1 MLTRQTYSHIIVLG
15 KFPSGRVLDVID
27 LELERKSRNMT
38 QAHLAAD
45 SHLSRSY
52 IAQLEN
58 GYCTPSIKS
67 AKKLAKAL
75 CIDWKD
81 FFDDESEV

>member
-1 MLTRQTYSHIIVLG
+1 MINLR
-15 KFPSGRVLDVID
+15 
-27 LELERKSRNMT
+27 LERKSRDMT
-38 QAHLAAD
+38 QAALAAY

-58 GYCTPSIKS
+58 GYCTPSIKT

-81 FFDDESEV
+81 FFDESEV